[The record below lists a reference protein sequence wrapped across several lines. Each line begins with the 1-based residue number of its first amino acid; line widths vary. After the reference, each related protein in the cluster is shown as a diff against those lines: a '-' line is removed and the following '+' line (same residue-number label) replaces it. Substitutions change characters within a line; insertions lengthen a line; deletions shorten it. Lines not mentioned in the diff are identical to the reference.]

1 MFFFLFFSFNSL
13 KPDALQ
19 LGRSGGDE
27 RRCLKF
33 ATRAGAVRGA
43 EEDRETQAAGFPGG
57 SGPAA
62 SRSKTHILLNTLKT
76 SATDAHCI
84 VLKGQEKKK
93 KAFRYLRGNVNLKS
107 NLETKCD
114 VCESDRMPDYLL

>member
-1 MFFFLFFSFNSL
+1 MRLTDRVNPAYILVQQQFGFFFFNSL

-19 LGRSGGDE
+19 LGRSGGGE

-84 VLKGQEKKK
+84 VLKGQGKKK
-93 KAFRYLRGNVNLKS
+93 GVSVSAR
-107 NLETKCD
+107 KCQFK
-114 VCESDRMPDYLL
+114 EQP

>member
-1 MFFFLFFSFNSL
+1 MRLTDRVNPAYILVQQQFVFFFNSL

-19 LGRSGGDE
+19 LGRSGGGE

-84 VLKGQEKKK
+84 VLKGQEKKRR
-93 KAFRYLRGNVNLKS
+93 FS
-107 NLETKCD
+107 I
-114 VCESDRMPDYLL
+114 CEEMSI